1 MKITRRRAFGL
12 LAGAAAAIGGGSI
25 WASLMKTYA
34 GPISDHFDGTRFHD
48 PDGSTLK
55 NPLHILKW
63 VLDPNRPKWPDWVP
77 SPYSD
82 TPPPQVEG
90 DKARFSYVGHASWL
104 VQTASLNILV
114 DPIWSERAGPFGLLG
129 PKRVNDPGIA
139 FDKLPPIDVVLV
151 SHAHY
156 DHLDMPTLAKLAAKF
171 SPRVITPLGNDLVM
185 TSANANIRAEGFD
198 WDTRVEIGNGVAV
211 TLVRTRH
218 WSARGLFDRNKTL
231 WASFVLETPAGKIYI
246 VCDSGYGEG
255 RLFRR
260 VKDAHGA
267 IRLAIL
273 PIGAYEP
280 RWFLEEQHMNPEESV
295 KAMQD
300 CGAQQALAN
309 HYGTFKLTDELVDQP
324 PRDLAAARDDAKI
337 AREKFLALKPGQTFE
352 I

>member
-1 MKITRRRAFGL
+1 
-12 LAGAAAAIGGGSI
+12 
-25 WASLMKTYA
+25 MKTYT
-34 GPISDHFDGTRFHD
+34 GPITDHFDGVRFHD
-48 PDGSTLK
+48 PEGSTLK

-63 VLDPNRPKWPDWVP
+63 MLGPNRPKWPDWVP

-82 TPPPQVEG
+82 TPPQQV
-90 DKARFSYVGHASWL
+90 DSDRVRFSYVGHASWL
-104 VQTASLNILV
+104 IQTAGLNILV
-114 DPIWSERAGPFGLLG
+114 DPIWSERAGPFNLIG

-139 FDKLPPIDVVLV
+139 FDKLPTIDAVLV

-156 DHLDMPTLAKLAAKF
+156 DHLDMPTLSTLAAKF
-171 SPRVITPLGNDLVM
+171 SPRFITPLGNDLIM
-185 TSANANIRAEGFD
+185 KSENANIRAEGFD
-198 WDTRVEIGNGVAV
+198 WDQRVEIGNGVAV

-280 RWFLEEQHMNPEESV
+280 RWFLQDQHMNPEESV

-300 CGAQQALAN
+300 CGTQQVLAT
-309 HYGTFKLTDELVDQP
+309 HYGTFKMTDELVDQP
-324 PRDLAAARDDAKI
+324 VKDLNAALDTAKI
-337 AREKFLALKPGQTFE
+337 PREKFVALKPGQTFE